1 MWPAAIGSLAHAPIK
16 EEEGDPV
23 EEQTELSQMVFVK
36 QEAFDFKGE
45 MDVNEWGTQSCVE
58 AEYVKPP
65 ACLNPNKANG
75 PRKVIP
81 GSDGVQ
87 YASLVAKVYLDKMR
101 QQKISIDKVNRM
113 SVSKTIRGRY
123 KGAWG
128 TTADAQT
135 SKLIRTAIKKAVDD
149 YKKKIGDLERT
160 GQELSEEQNI
170 VKLIIRL
177 DREYQMLGKC
187 KSKESHIK

>member
-1 MWPAAIGSLAHAPIK
+1 
-16 EEEGDPV
+16 
-23 EEQTELSQMVFVK
+23 
-36 QEAFDFKGE
+36 
-45 MDVNEWGTQSCVE
+45 MDVDEWGCVE

-149 YKKKIGDLERT
+149 FKKKIVDLERT
-160 GQELSEEQNI
+160 GQELFEEQKI

-177 DREYQMLGKC
+177 DGKYQMLGEC
-187 KSKESHIK
+187 KSKESHI